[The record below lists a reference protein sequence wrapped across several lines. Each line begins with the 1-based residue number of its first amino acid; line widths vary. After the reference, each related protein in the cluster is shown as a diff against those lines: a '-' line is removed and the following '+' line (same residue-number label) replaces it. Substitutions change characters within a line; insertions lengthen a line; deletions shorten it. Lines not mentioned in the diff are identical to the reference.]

1 MRKTIQLFAFQLSY
15 PFLASLNEWIL
26 RAIIRLM
33 QQWEF
38 YCAET
43 AGRTSVNNKM
53 IDCSI
58 PFSWF
63 SFRFLG
69 LFVLAQDILVCFT
82 VEEPK
87 LMYNVDSWRKKKK
100 GLLLCPESISAARQ
114 NPPLISVLSLLSL
127 SECVGLWSFS
137 QHNQI

>member
-1 MRKTIQLFAFQLSY
+1 M
-15 PFLASLNEWIL
+15 NELML

-33 QQWEF
+33 RHWEF

-53 IDCSI
+53 IDRLI
-58 PFSWF
+58 PSSCF

-69 LFVLAQDILVCFT
+69 LFVLAQCQGILVCFT
-82 VEEPK
+82 GEEPK
-87 LMYNVDSWRKKKK
+87 LMYNIDSWRKKE
-100 GLLLCPESISAARQ
+100 LLLCPESISAARQ

-127 SECVGLWSFS
+127 SLSVSVSGVLADTIRYKLVMMSKRLV
-137 QHNQI
+137 